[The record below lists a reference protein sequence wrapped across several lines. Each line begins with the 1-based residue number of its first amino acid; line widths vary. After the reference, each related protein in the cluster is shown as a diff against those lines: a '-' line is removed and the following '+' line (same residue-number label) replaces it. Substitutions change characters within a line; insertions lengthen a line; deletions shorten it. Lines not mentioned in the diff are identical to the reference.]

1 MKTIL
6 AIIGLFLLYIAL
18 CIGAGT
24 AIDALVIDKVLS
36 RKGIMGHRVTDKQRA
51 FITSALTF

>member
-6 AIIGLFLLYIAL
+6 SFIGLILLYIAL

-36 RKGIMGHRVTDKQRA
+36 RKGVIGHKVTNKQREH
-51 FITSALTF
+51 S